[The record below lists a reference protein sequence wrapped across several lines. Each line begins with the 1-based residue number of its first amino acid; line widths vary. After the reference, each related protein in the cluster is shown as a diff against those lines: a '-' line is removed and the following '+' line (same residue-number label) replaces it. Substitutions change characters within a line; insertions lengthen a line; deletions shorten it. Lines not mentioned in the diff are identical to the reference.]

1 MAEAVV
7 LKKTRRQAVIK
18 AVGTGT
24 FHANLT
30 SLLVDVKANSNVLVG
45 VVKQTFNQPIAE
57 CTITDIL
64 FSVDGNATVTRGGT
78 TILTLT
84 DGQQDFEFSQKHGFV
99 LNEQANAN
107 IQINFGSSNGTV
119 ILGLTKGP
127 GFEEPDLQNLQDF
140 QRP

>member
-7 LKKTRRQAVIK
+7 LKKTRRQAVVK

-24 FHANLT
+24 FHANLA
-30 SLLVDVKANSNVLVG
+30 SLLVDVRANSNANG
-45 VVKQTFNQPIAE
+45 VVTQTFNQPIAE

-84 DGQQDFEFSQKHGFV
+84 DGQTEFEFSQKHGFV

-127 GFEEPDLQNLQDF
+127 GFEEPDLQHLQDF

>member
-7 LKKTRRQAVIK
+7 LKKNRRQAVVK
-18 AVGTGT
+18 ATGSGI
-24 FHANLT
+24 FYANLV
-30 SLLVDVKANSNVLVG
+30 SLLVDVKANSNVLIG
-45 VVKQTFNQPIAE
+45 TVKQTFNAAAAE
-57 CTITDIL
+57 CTITDLL
-64 FSVDGNATVTRGGT
+64 FTIDGNATITRGGT

-84 DGQQDFEFSQKHGFV
+84 EGQQDFEFSQKHGFV

-107 IQINFGSSNGTV
+107 IVINFGSNTGTI

-127 GFEEPDLQNLQDF
+127 GFEEPDLQLLEDF

>member
-18 AVGTGT
+18 ATGNGT

-30 SLLVDVKANSNVLVG
+30 SLLVDVRANSNTNG
-45 VVKQTFNQPIAE
+45 VVTQTFNQAIAD
-57 CTITDIL
+57 CTITDLL
-64 FSVDGNATVTRGGT
+64 FSVDGNATVTRNNT
-78 TILTLT
+78 VILTVT
-84 DGQQDFEFSQKHGFV
+84 AGQQDFLFSQHHGFV
-99 LNEQANAN
+99 LNEEANSN
-107 IQINFGSSNGTV
+107 IQINFGSNTGTI

-127 GFEEPDLQNLQDF
+127 GFDEPDLQNLQDF